1 MMRVCD
7 EGRRSGGSHLSPRGV
22 AQARTH
28 TVAQLFFFLKY
39 THFVFDPRM
48 TSGVQA
54 DILRDGRAI
63 WSGGESGE
71 NKIK

>member
-28 TVAQLFFFLKY
+28 TVAQLFFFEVHSLCLRSSN
-39 THFVFDPRM
+39 DIGG
-48 TSGVQA
+48 SG
-54 DILRDGRAI
+54 RH
-63 WSGGESGE
+63 ST
-71 NKIK
+71 